1 MIDAHQHFWLLS
13 DHAGQWPPPGL
24 AAIYR
29 DFGPED
35 LQPALASSGVT
46 GTVLVQ
52 SLPTLADT
60 RYLLDL
66 ADRHASILGV
76 VGWVDLKAAE
86 AAAVISDL
94 ARHPKLKAL
103 RPMLQDIPDPNWID
117 DPALDPAIDAML
129 SNGLCF
135 DALVTPRHLS
145 ALRAF
150 AQRHADL
157 SIVIDHGAKPDIA
170 QGLFQTWCEDMEA
183 LSSLGN
189 VRVKLSG
196 LLTEAGDRSD
206 LPALRPY
213 VETLIGLFG
222 FDRLLWGSDWP
233 VLLLAGSYQ
242 SWLSM
247 CLELVPESE
256 QAKVFGSNARTFYR
270 LG

>member
-13 DHAGQWPPPGL
+13 DRAGQWPPPGL
-24 AAIYR
+24 AAIHR
-29 DFGPED
+29 DFSPPD
-35 LQPALASSGVT
+35 LQPVLSSSGMT

-52 SLPTLADT
+52 SLPTSADT

-66 ADRHASILGV
+66 ADRHAFILGV
-76 VGWVDLKAAE
+76 VGWVDLKAAG
-86 AAAVISDL
+86 AAAVVSDL
-94 ARHPKLKAL
+94 ARRPKLKAL
-103 RPMLQDIPDPNWID
+103 RPMLQDIADPDWID

-135 DALVTPRHLS
+135 DALVTQRHLP

-157 SIVIDHGAKPDIA
+157 PIVIDHAAKPDIA
-170 QGLFQTWCEDMEA
+170 RGLFGEWRHDMEA
-183 LSSLGN
+183 LSVLGN
-189 VRVKLSG
+189 VQVKLSG
-196 LLTEAGDRSD
+196 LLTEAGDRAD

-222 FDRLLWGSDWP
+222 FQRLLWGSDWP
-233 VLLLAGSYQ
+233 VLLLAGSYET
-242 SWLSM
+242 WLSM
-247 CLELVPESE
+247 CLEFIPESE
-256 QAKVFGSNARTFYR
+256 QEKVFGGNARKFYR